1 MTPTQYR
8 LCVDV
13 CVFFFFFGLLF
24 LFLPGDDSVNFP
36 LQEKVFAP
44 DSISVE
50 QYAYCYELIN
60 IHKCV

>member
-1 MTPTQYR
+1 M
-8 LCVDV
+8 DV